1 MLSANEIYHT
11 HERLRVFNT
20 ECGKNLKLIDSLI
33 PNKAYGHDG
42 IPIRILTLC
51 NSTVTKLIF
60 KKYIFQNYLKQGV
73 FLDYR

>member
-1 MLSANEIYHT
+1 MKYTIHT
-11 HERLRVFNT
+11 KDRVFNSD
-20 ECGKNLKLIDSLI
+20 CGKSLKLIDSLI
-33 PNKAYGHDG
+33 PNKPYGHDG

-73 FLDYR
+73 FLDDL